1 MHESDD
7 GNAKN
12 TDARESNIAD
22 VCKTRTLSRII
33 SYPRR
38 SLIGAFGPHTREKGK
53 PSFMGSAALSAAAK
67 SIRDWSITEGRTSVT
82 PTKAA
87 DVFGSLVF
95 NDKVQQERLPK
106 AAYRALR
113 ATITRGEPL
122 DGSTA
127 DAVATALKDWAVE
140 HGATHYTHWFS
151 PLTGITAEKHDSF
164 LAPASDGSAIAEFRG
179 KELIKGEPDA
189 SSFPSGGMR
198 STFEARGYT
207 AWDPTSPP
215 WLHVNSNNVT
225 LVIPTA
231 FVSWTGEALD
241 KKTPLLRSMEAVSKQ
256 AVRVLK
262 LFGSTAERVFST
274 CGPEQEYF
282 LIDRNFYFA
291 RPDLINA
298 GRTLF
303 GAKPPKGQEME
314 DQYFGSI
321 PERVLACMAEAE
333 LELFKVGVPVKTR
346 HNEVAPSQYEIAPIF
361 ENANVA
367 ADHQMMTME
376 TIKRIA
382 PKYGLEALMHEK
394 PFAGVNGSGK
404 HNNWSLSDEF
414 GNNLLGPGDTPHD
427 NMQFLVFCAAVI
439 RGVDRWQG
447 LLRASIASAGNDHRL
462 GANEAPPAILSIF
475 LGDQLTDIFEQ
486 IEKGS
491 AKSTKQGGTLDV
503 GASVLPKLPRDA
515 GDRNRTSPFAFTGN
529 KFEFRAVS
537 SGQNIAWPNTALN
550 VAMADALDSVATE
563 LEGAVAK
570 GQELNKAVAT
580 LLTKLIKEHKR
591 IIFNGNGYSAEWEKE
606 AGKRKLLNLKN
617 TVDALPELI
626 SPAVI
631 KLLDKYKVL
640 NEREVH
646 ARYEVFLENYNKTV
660 NIEGQLMVLMAN
672 RYILPAA
679 LEYQKQIGQS
689 VAAVRAGGASAP
701 QSKKLLGTYTKLVD
715 KFKLQ
720 TDALEKV
727 LDHSGGSA
735 EKHAKYMRD
744 KVIPAMTKLRELG
757 DSIEVLTPHEI
768 WPLPTYRE
776 MLFVK

>member
-1 MHESDD
+1 
-7 GNAKN
+7 
-12 TDARESNIAD
+12 
-22 VCKTRTLSRII
+22 
-33 SYPRR
+33 
-38 SLIGAFGPHTREKGK
+38 
-53 PSFMGSAALSAAAK
+53 MGSAALSEAVK
-67 SIRDWSITEGRTSVT
+67 SIREWSLTDRTSST
-82 PTKAA
+82 PAVKAA
-87 DVFGSLVF
+87 DAFGSLVF

-106 AAYRALR
+106 PAYRALR
-113 ATITRGEPL
+113 GTITRGEPL
-122 DGSTA
+122 DLSTA

-140 HGATHYTHWFS
+140 HGATHYTHWFQ

-164 LAPASDGSAIAEFRG
+164 LSPTTEGTAIAEFRG

-215 WLHVNSNNVT
+215 WLHNNGNSVT

-241 KKTPLLRSMEAVSKQ
+241 KKTPLLRSMDAVSKQ

-282 LIDRNFYFA
+282 LIDRNFFFA

-303 GAKPPKGQEME
+303 GAAPPKGQELE
-314 DQYFGSI
+314 DQYFGAI
-321 PERVLACMAEAE
+321 PERVLACMAETE
-333 LELFKVGVPVKTR
+333 MELFKIGVPVKTR

-367 ADHQMMTME
+367 TDHQLMIME
-376 TIKRIA
+376 LLKKIA
-382 PKYGLEALMHEK
+382 PKYGLAALLHEK

-427 NMQFLVFCAAVI
+427 NVQFLVFCAAVI
-439 RGVDRWQG
+439 RAVDKWQG
-447 LLRASIASAGNDHRL
+447 LLRASIAHAGNDHRL
-462 GANEAPPAILSIF
+462 GANEAPPAIISIF
-475 LGDQLTDIFEQ
+475 LGDMLTDIFEQ
-486 IEKGS
+486 IEKGGG
-491 AKSTKQGGTLDV
+491 AKSTKQGGIQDLGV
-503 GASVLPKLPRDA
+503 SVLPKLPRDA

-529 KFEFRAVS
+529 KFEFRAVGS
-537 SGQNIAWPNTALN
+537 TQNIAWPNTILN
-550 VAMADALDSVATE
+550 VAMADSLEGIANE
-563 LEGAVAK
+563 LESATAK
-570 GQELNKAVAT
+570 GEDLNKAVGK
-580 LLTKLIKEHKR
+580 LLTKIIKEHKR
-591 IIFNGNGYSAEWEKE
+591 IVFNGNNYAEQWQKE
-606 AGKRKLLNLKN
+606 AAKRKLLNHKN
-617 TVDALPELI
+617 TVDALTELVKPEAL
-626 SPAVI
+626 
-631 KLLDKYKVL
+631 KLLDRFKIL
-640 NEREVH
+640 NDREVH
-646 ARYEVFLENYNKTV
+646 ARYEVFLENYNKTI
-660 NIEGQLMVLMAN
+660 NIEGQLAVLMAN

-679 LEYQKQIGQS
+679 LEYQKQVGQS
-689 VAAVRAGGASAP
+689 VAAVKAGGGSSV
-701 QSKKLLGTYTKLVD
+701 QGKKLLATYTKLVD
-715 KFKLQ
+715 KFKAQ
-720 TDALEKV
+720 TDALESA
-727 LDHSGGSA
+727 LDHSNGST

-744 KVIPAMTKLRELG
+744 KVVPAMAKLRELG
-757 DSIEVLTPHEI
+757 DAIEVLTPHEI

>member
-1 MHESDD
+1 
-7 GNAKN
+7 
-12 TDARESNIAD
+12 
-22 VCKTRTLSRII
+22 
-33 SYPRR
+33 
-38 SLIGAFGPHTREKGK
+38 
-53 PSFMGSAALSAAAK
+53 MGSPALSEAIK
-67 SIRDWSITEGRTSVT
+67 SIRSWSMNEGRTSVT
-82 PTKAA
+82 PAKAA
-87 DVFGSLVF
+87 EAFGSLVF

-106 AAYRALR
+106 PAYRALR

-122 DGSTA
+122 DASTA
-127 DAVATALKDWAVE
+127 DAVANALKDWAVE
-140 HGATHYTHWFS
+140 HGATHYTHWFQ

-164 LAPASDGSAIAEFRG
+164 LAPSGDGTAVAEFRG

-215 WLHVNSNNVT
+215 WLHVSGNSAT

-262 LFGSTAERVFST
+262 LFGSTAERVFAT

-282 LIDRNFYFA
+282 LIDQNFYLS

-303 GAKPPKGQEME
+303 GAMPPKGQELE
-314 DQYFGSI
+314 DQYFGVI
-321 PERVLACMAEAE
+321 PERVLACMAEVE
-333 LELFKVGVPVKTR
+333 LELYKTGVPVKTR

-376 TIKRIA
+376 TLKKIA
-382 PKYGLEALMHEK
+382 PKYGLACLLHEK

-427 NMQFLVFCAAVI
+427 NMQFLVFCAAVLKA
-439 RGVDRWQG
+439 VDKWQG

-462 GANEAPPAILSIF
+462 GANEAPPAILSVF

-486 IEKGS
+486 LEKGA
-491 AKSTKQGGTLDV
+491 AKSTKQGGTLDIGV
-503 GASVLPKLPRDA
+503 SVLPKLPRDA

-537 SGQNIAWPNTALN
+537 SGQNIAFPNTVLN
-550 VAMADALDSVATE
+550 AAMADALDGIATE
-563 LEGAVAK
+563 LESATAK
-570 GQELNKAVAT
+570 GEDLNKAVGK
-580 LLTKLIKEHKR
+580 LLTKLIKQHKR
-591 IIFNGNGYSAEWEKE
+591 IVFNGNNYSAEWEKE
-606 AGKRKLLNLKN
+606 AGKRGLLNLKN
-617 TVDALPELI
+617 TVDALPQLVTQD
-626 SPAVI
+626 AC
-631 KLLDKYKVL
+631 KLLDKYKIL
-640 NEREVH
+640 NEREIH
-646 ARYEVFLENYNKTV
+646 ARYEIFLENYNKTV
-660 NIEGQLMVLMAN
+660 NFEGQLMVLMAN
-672 RYILPAA
+672 RYILPAG
-679 LEYQKQIGQS
+679 LEYQKRIGQS
-689 VAAVRAGGASAP
+689 VTAVKAAGGSNGQA
-701 QSKKLLGTYTKLVD
+701 KKLLGTYTKLVD
-715 KFKLQ
+715 KFKSQ
-720 TDALEKV
+720 ADALAGLLEH
-727 LDHSGGSA
+727 HSAGSA

-744 KVIPAMTKLRELG
+744 KIVPGMAKLREVG
-757 DSIEVLTPHEI
+757 DAIEVLTPHEI